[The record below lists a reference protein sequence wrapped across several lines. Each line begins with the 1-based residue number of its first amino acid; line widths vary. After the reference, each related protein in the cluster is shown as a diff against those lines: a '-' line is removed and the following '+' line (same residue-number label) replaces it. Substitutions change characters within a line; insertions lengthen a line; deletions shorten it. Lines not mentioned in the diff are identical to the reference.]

1 MEMIDVLTKLKE
13 IAESKP
19 ELVKDAVENVE
30 KTNPKVD
37 ESATK
42 RAMEDDAE
50 SMTKEQ
56 FIEKYGSAMAGFW
69 EAYNGT
75 EEAVEGK
82 MPAGLKAYHD
92 KKAGKEDKKETVKE
106 AIQISTDSPQEA
118 SMMMQILKLAGVQQ
132 VDPSMMGAEPEHGS
146 DMDPGAMNKQMDV
159 PGDDAMRSMQMG
171 KMRDM
176 MTAPDE
182 EKAAETFAN
191 EPEEKVQD
199 VDSLV
204 NKHSGGLNR
213 QKKTHM
219 RVSPGD
225 NPMAAEDK
233 ITEQDLANSLRAQY
247 ESFKTAYQEAAKPD
261 FLDMDKDGDK
271 KEPMKKAIKDKEAK

>member
-56 FIEKYGSAMAGFW
+56 FIEKYGKAMAGFW

-92 KKAGKEDKKETVKE
+92 KKAGKEDSMFYKRAV
-106 AIQISTDSPQEA
+106 AIVGGQE
-118 SMMMQILKLAGVQQ
+118 
-132 VDPSMMGAEPEHGS
+132 DPIEPL
-146 DMDPGAMNKQMDV
+146 
-159 PGDDAMRSMQMG
+159 
-171 KMRDM
+171 
-176 MTAPDE
+176 
-182 EKAAETFAN
+182 
-191 EPEEKVQD
+191 PEE
-199 VDSLV
+199 
-204 NKHSGGLNR
+204 
-213 QKKTHM
+213 
-219 RVSPGD
+219 
-225 NPMAAEDK
+225 
-233 ITEQDLANSLRAQY
+233 
-247 ESFKTAYQEAAKPD
+247 
-261 FLDMDKDGDK
+261 
-271 KEPMKKAIKDKEAK
+271 

>member
-1 MEMIDVLTKLKE
+1 MIDVLTKLKE

-30 KTNPKVD
+30 KTNPKN

-50 SMTKEQ
+50 SMTRAE

-75 EEAVEGK
+75 EETVEGK

-92 KKAGKEDKKETVKE
+92 KKADKKETVKE
-106 AIQISTDSPQEA
+106 DIKISADSPQEA

-132 VDPSMMGAEPEHGS
+132 VDPAMIGADEPEHGS
-146 DMDPGAMNKQMDV
+146 DMDPGAMNKQMDT
-159 PGDDAMRSMQMG
+159 PSDDDAMGSMQMA

-176 MTAPDE
+176 MTAPAE

-213 QKKTHM
+213 QKISYKKEY
-219 RVSPGD
+219 PGD

-233 ITEQDLANSLRAQY
+233 ITEEELANSLRTQY